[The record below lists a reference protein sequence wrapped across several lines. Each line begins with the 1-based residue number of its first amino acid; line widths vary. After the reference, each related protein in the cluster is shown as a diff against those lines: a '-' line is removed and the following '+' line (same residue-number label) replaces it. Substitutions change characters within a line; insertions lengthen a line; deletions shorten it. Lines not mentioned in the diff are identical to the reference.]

1 MHERLAKLVA
11 PRLSLSIAEAPID
24 LPIMREMMQY
34 HSARSNDA
42 ALAWLRQH
50 LLAVASRAAI

>member
-1 MHERLAKLVA
+1 MHERLARLVA

-34 HSARSNDA
+34 HTARTNDP
-42 ALAWLRQH
+42 ALAWLRQQ
-50 LLAVASRAAI
+50 LVAAASQATA